1 LEEEMKDL
9 NKWLGY
15 FSISVVMI
23 MGILLVSGLVGYLT
37 LPLKLLIGGMVFLYV
52 IFRISLMRKRS
63 RRNARQGLFSV
74 ENVAKKA
81 ESKHPNN
88 T

>member
-1 LEEEMKDL
+1 LEEEMIDL

-23 MGILLVSGLVGYLT
+23 MGILLVSGLVGALS
-37 LPLKLLIGGMVFLYV
+37 LQLKLVIGILVFLYV
-52 IFRISLMRKRS
+52 IFRISLMRKKS
-63 RRNARQGLFSV
+63 RREARQRLFSV
-74 ENVAKKA
+74 ENIDEKA
-81 ESKHPNN
+81 GNSHPNN

>member
-1 LEEEMKDL
+1 MIDF

-37 LPLKLLIGGMVFLYV
+37 FPLKMMIGILVFLYV
-52 IFRISLMRKRS
+52 VFRIALMRKRS
-63 RRNARQGLFSV
+63 RKQVRQGLFSV
-74 ENVAKKA
+74 EDIEKKA
-81 ESKHPNN
+81 GSGRPNN

>member
-1 LEEEMKDL
+1 MMIDL

-23 MGILLVSGLVGYLT
+23 MGVLLVSGLVGFLS
-37 LPLKLLIGGMVFLYV
+37 LPLKIAVGTVVFLYV
-52 IFRISLMRKRS
+52 VFRISLMRKRS
-63 RRNARQGLFSV
+63 RKQALQNSFSV
-74 ENVAKKA
+74 EEMGKNGGG
-81 ESKHPNN
+81 SNPNN

>member
-1 LEEEMKDL
+1 MIEL

-23 MGILLVSGLVGYLT
+23 MGILLVSGLVGALS
-37 LPLKLLIGGMVFLYV
+37 LQLKLVIGILVFLYV
-52 IFRISLMRKRS
+52 IFRISLMRKKS
-63 RRNARQGLFSV
+63 RRQARQRLFSV
-74 ENVAKKA
+74 ENIDENAGN
-81 ESKHPNN
+81 SHPNN